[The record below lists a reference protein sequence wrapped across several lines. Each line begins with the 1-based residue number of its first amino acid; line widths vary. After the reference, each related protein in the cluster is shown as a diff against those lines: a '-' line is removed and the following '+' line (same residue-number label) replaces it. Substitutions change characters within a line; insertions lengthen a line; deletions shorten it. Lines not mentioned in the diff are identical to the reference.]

1 MTEKF
6 LSSMARVG
14 LLLII
19 SGILIG
25 LVFSDWNP
33 IFVVGITFIV
43 PEITRR
49 LIKHHGDEQEP
60 VPDALS
66 LLLPNQEEI

>member
-6 LSSMARVG
+6 GYSMARVG

-33 IFVVGITFIV
+33 ILVVGITFVV

-49 LIKHHGDEQEP
+49 LIKHHGDEQES